1 MTTSAATIRK
11 ALRLPATYKIT
22 SLIDAPFRVEHA
34 GRYGA
39 RTLYQLKSPTPGTV
53 PAYAATVGLEPP
65 VEITET
71 MFKELVAIAFNINQ
85 PKP

>member
-1 MTTSAATIRK
+1 MIASAATLRK
-11 ALRLPATYKIT
+11 ALRLPATYKLAST
-22 SLIDAPFRVEHA
+22 IDAPLRDAHA
-34 GRYGA
+34 GRWGA

-71 MFKELVAIAFNINQ
+71 MFRELVAIAFNL
-85 PKP
+85 KLA